1 MAKITASVIW
11 NKVFTQKHLRRLFYE
26 RVKNSGAVGLDWTT
40 ADHFEKELDSQIEII
55 IKKCNAGTYRF
66 TRYREILLSKGA
78 GKPPR
83 RISIPTI
90 RDKLVFTALN
100 EVLVGVYGY
109 STNTQMPQVI
119 VNKLTQAM
127 KDQLYSTFIK

>member
-1 MAKITASVIW
+1 MLTEMT
-11 NKVFTQKHLRRLFYE
+11 VFYLFYE
-26 RVKNSGAVGLDWTT
+26 RVKNSGAVGLDWIT
-40 ADHFEKELDSQIEII
+40 ADHFEKELGSQIEII
-55 IKKCNAGTYRF
+55 IKKCNAGTYSF
-66 TRYREILLSKGA
+66 TRYREILLSKGV

-109 STNTQMPQVI
+109 SMNTQMPQVI
-119 VNKLTQAM
+119 VNKLTRAM
-127 KDQLYSTFIK
+127 RCQLYSTFIKAI